1 MLETI
6 LLVIAMV
13 ISTMHMLDTLPKRA
27 CGHYNDKEFYI
38 RFFIDVLLIIIS
50 IAGIITINAI

>member
-1 MLETI
+1 MLEII
-6 LLVIAMV
+6 LVAIMG
-13 ISTMHMLDTLPKRA
+13 ISVMHMLDTLPKRA

-50 IAGIITINAI
+50 VIGIITINLI